1 MNLKEQTYVGVL
13 AECGNITRA
22 AERLFISQPAL
33 SIYISSLEKSLGIRL
48 FERVGKK
55 FVLTCAGELY
65 VEKARKMLALKA
77 EFDEAL
83 SEIAG
88 GKRGRLRIGVQLRRE
103 TWLIPPVLARF
114 KREYPDIEVM
124 IREGNH
130 GELMQMFEAYELDL
144 VLMNGADIKSG
155 MQSQELFSEELLVA
169 VPPLSPLNEKAVWVE
184 GSRYRRLEL
193 KWLNGQD
200 IILPY
205 PGQSLRAEAEAAF
218 RRAGVTP
225 GRIENIRNIEMA
237 MQMVAE
243 GLGVGF
249 NREYYAMNMKYRK
262 RVNYYTVGDAASK
275 SAFVAGYRRDLHVP
289 EPMQR
294 FIALCREQAFTEWEN
309 GDR

>member
-1 MNLKEQTYVGVL
+1 MNLKEQTYVCVL

-169 VPPLSPLNEKAVWVE
+169 VPPPESAQRKSSVGGGLPLQTPGAEVAERAGHHSPLSGAEPSGGGGSGLQE
-184 GSRYRRLEL
+184 G
-193 KWLNGQD
+193 
-200 IILPY
+200 
-205 PGQSLRAEAEAAF
+205 
-218 RRAGVTP
+218 
-225 GRIENIRNIEMA
+225 
-237 MQMVAE
+237 
-243 GLGVGF
+243 
-249 NREYYAMNMKYRK
+249 
-262 RVNYYTVGDAASK
+262 
-275 SAFVAGYRRDLHVP
+275 RRDAR
-289 EPMQR
+289 Q
-294 FIALCREQAFTEWEN
+294 N
-309 GDR
+309 